1 MFRLK
6 RLVLDLSVA
15 AVVPLLTVWL
25 YEFSNLAVLAA
36 QGERVSMTVA
46 GWIPLG
52 VGGVSQNALSPFT
65 KLAQVLLATGLL
77 LPLSVLFSK
86 AKLALSKAFVLTMVG
101 AFLASTYWEL
111 LSQLSMIPMTVHV
124 SVYLVATATVSFALL
139 RRFMSPRQLNTRL
152 AGPLA

>member
-1 MFRLK
+1 
-6 RLVLDLSVA
+6 VDLAVA

-36 QGERVSMTVA
+36 EGEQVSMTVE

-52 VGGVSQNALSPFT
+52 VAGVSVNALSPLT

-77 LPLSVLFSK
+77 IPLTVLVSR
-86 AKLALSKAFVLTMVG
+86 ARLALARALILAMAG

-111 LSQLSMIPMTVHV
+111 LSQLSMIPMAVHV
-124 SVYLVATATVSFALL
+124 SVYLAATATVSFALL
-139 RRFMSPRQLNTRL
+139 RRFMSPRQLNNRL
-152 AGPLA
+152 ARPLT